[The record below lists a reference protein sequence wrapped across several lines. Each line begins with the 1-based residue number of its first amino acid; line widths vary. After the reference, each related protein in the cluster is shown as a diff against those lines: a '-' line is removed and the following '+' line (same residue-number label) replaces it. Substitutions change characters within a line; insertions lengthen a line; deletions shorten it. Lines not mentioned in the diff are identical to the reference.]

1 MLPNKN
7 PYLVIKCPNFGQTD
21 TYIGSAISTL
31 IRIFLTNP
39 TSYTVRNDLQDI
51 LEFVFS
57 TINIVEYCSWL
68 QLLWSKNYVYQA
80 TNILYHLPRFFCRT
94 LQQNWVDSLKLSK
107 NSKAG

>member
-1 MLPNKN
+1 MLLKGTANVLRAFAGFVP
-7 PYLVIKCPNFGQTD
+7 
-21 TYIGSAISTL
+21 A
-31 IRIFLTNP
+31 
-39 TSYTVRNDLQDI
+39 YTVRNDLQDI